1 MHFMGSWF
9 VTSVACA
16 AAIWLVPGIHSIG
29 GTWAGPI
36 FCALALAF
44 VNALIK
50 PVAEFFAFP
59 FTLLS
64 LGIFQLV
71 INACML
77 ELASSLSR
85 NVFHAGIYI
94 DSFGSAVVGAIV
106 MSLAAMVV
114 SAVTGVGR

>member
-1 MHFMGSWF
+1 MGFMGSWF

-16 AAIWLVPGIHSIG
+16 AAIWLVPGIQSVG
-29 GTWAGPI
+29 GSWAGPI

-44 VNALIK
+44 VNAIIK
-50 PVAEFFAFP
+50 PVAQFFAFP
-59 FTLLS
+59 LTLLT

-71 INACML
+71 INAFML

-94 DSFGSAVVGAIV
+94 ESFGAAVMGAIV
-106 MSLAAMVV
+106 MSLAGMLV
-114 SAVTGVGR
+114 SGVTGIAR